1 MKKSQGTIEKIY
13 GVCEK
18 ILRYITGV
26 LLAGMVVVVFSNV
39 ISRYFL
45 NAAIAWS
52 EEISRFMLI
61 WLVFLGANLA
71 YINDEHLGL
80 DILVKAVPKKIAK
93 IIFVLADIL
102 VLYAIYLI
110 TKGGYSL
117 MMESWDWKSPATA
130 TTYAYVYLI
139 VPVSGVILFLQT
151 IFKAVLH
158 IKALF
163 TKEEQEM
170 ISKEEVSC

>member
-80 DILVKAVPKKIAK
+80 DILVKAVPKK
-93 IIFVLADIL
+93 
-102 VLYAIYLI
+102 
-110 TKGGYSL
+110 
-117 MMESWDWKSPATA
+117 
-130 TTYAYVYLI
+130 
-139 VPVSGVILFLQT
+139 
-151 IFKAVLH
+151 
-158 IKALF
+158 
-163 TKEEQEM
+163 
-170 ISKEEVSC
+170 